1 MTRTES
7 ENRNYVKILAD
18 IRPDVFFKPLPCRL
32 NHLRTHFTPKTAVAS
47 ASAAS
52 VVGFQAKVNL
62 NNLRKDSSSVVVVVV
77 HRRRLIAHRPTASL
91 VVGWGQELL

>member
-1 MTRTES
+1 M
-7 ENRNYVKILAD
+7 V
-18 IRPDVFFKPLPCRL
+18 V
-32 NHLRTHFTPKTAVAS
+32 
-47 ASAAS
+47 

-62 NNLRKDSSSVVVVVV
+62 NNLRKDSSSSVVVVVV